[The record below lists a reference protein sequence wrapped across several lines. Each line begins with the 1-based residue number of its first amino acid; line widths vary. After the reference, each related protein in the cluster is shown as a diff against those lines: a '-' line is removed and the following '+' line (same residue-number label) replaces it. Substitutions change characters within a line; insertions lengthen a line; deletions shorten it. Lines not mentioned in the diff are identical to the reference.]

1 MMLNW
6 LVYTKYNEFIM
17 NDTCRNEK
25 VSKTTKN
32 CFIILF
38 VKIYKDFHFVEK
50 SKKPIRINSLIKY

>member
-1 MMLNW
+1 
-6 LVYTKYNEFIM
+6 M

-50 SKKPIRINSLIKY
+50 SKKPTKNNSLIKYSR

>member
-1 MMLNW
+1 
-6 LVYTKYNEFIM
+6 M

-38 VKIYKDFHFVEK
+38 VKIDKDFHFVEK
-50 SKKPIRINSLIKY
+50 SKNQ